1 MNLKCGIF
9 LVVPLLT
16 NASYAEP
23 IVSASYKDVCEKMEQ
38 EGVASRTQSAP
49 GSESVTENMVV
60 VVGAGSPKAQ
70 RHNRPVSNSEIIV
83 GANITQIST
92 VNDESSDSEAAPA
105 PSSNPCR

>member
-1 MNLKCGIF
+1 MNLKCGFF
-9 LVVPLLT
+9 LMVPLLT
-16 NASYAEP
+16 NSSYAEP
-23 IVSASYKDVCEKMEQ
+23 VISASYKDVCEQMEQ

-49 GSESVTENMVV
+49 GSESVTENVVV

-92 VNDESSDSEAAPA
+92 VNSESSHSEAGPAPA
-105 PSSNPCR
+105 SDPCR